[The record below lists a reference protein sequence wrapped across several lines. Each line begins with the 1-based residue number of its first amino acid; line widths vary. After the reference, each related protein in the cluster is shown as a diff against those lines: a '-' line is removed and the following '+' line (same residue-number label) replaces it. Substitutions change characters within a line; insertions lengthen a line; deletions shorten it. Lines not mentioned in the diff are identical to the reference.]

1 MTGSPYD
8 MLDASSLHGLH
19 LKKQMK
25 VPLKAQDLAPV
36 IRGNPEMIPD
46 EATRMLVLAILEGNL
61 GAKRGRPKK
70 SFGHQGMLIWANIEI
85 EDRALEIREE
95 RKLRPDGEKHIPGE
109 LEPVVMAADEIAP
122 VFSITGRALL
132 NAISAQKS
140 RPNLSGM

>member
-8 MLDASSLHGLH
+8 VLDASSLHGMH
-19 LKKQMK
+19 LKKQLTM
-25 VPLKAQDLAPV
+25 PLKVKDLAPV
-36 IRGNPEMIPD
+36 IRANPEMIPD
-46 EATRMLVLAILEGNL
+46 EPTRELVMEILEGKL
-61 GAKRGRPKK
+61 GAKRGRPNK
-70 SFGHQGMLIWANIEI
+70 SIGHQGMLVWANIEI

-109 LEPVVMAADEIAP
+109 LEPVVMAADEVAT

-140 RPNLSGM
+140 RPHLSGM